1 MNIIIGALA
10 VFAGAIFVGSI
21 ISSISDI
28 AIHGGDEQKTW
39 EKIERWRN

>member
-1 MNIIIGALA
+1 MGIIIGALA
-10 VFAGAIFVGSI
+10 VFAGGFFVGLI

-28 AIHGGDEQKTW
+28 AINGGDEQKTW